1 MKIIAKLAAAGIIA
15 AFALTGCAPAVDG
28 PSIPLSPAAEAAK
41 TVDDFYAKSIEKAP
55 EAVKSFDKGPVQMAE
70 LLSPE
75 DIKILGD
82 SKDPFTGLDS
92 ISTEGQKK
100 VATFY
105 KGLDPV
111 ADFYSYEGLTDS
123 QRAGVSLTSLIT
135 TTFLTTPEVANAAR
149 EIDES
154 DIKMVDDTHATTNFK
169 PGIDVENSKTQMFL
183 VKTDAGWKIDG
194 KKTYD
199 QYLAEMKK

>member
-1 MKIIAKLAAAGIIA
+1 MKIISKLACIVAIA
-15 AFALTGCAPAVDG
+15 ALTLTGCSATSGASQPT
-28 PSIPLSPAAEAAK
+28 LSPSGEVAK
-41 TVDDFYAKSIEKAP
+41 TVDEFYAKSIEKAP
-55 EAVKSFDKGPVQMAE
+55 EAVKSFDKGPTQMAE

-82 SKDPFTGLDS
+82 SEDPFTGLDS
-92 ISTEGQKK
+92 ISPEGQKK
-100 VATFY
+100 VAAFY

-111 ADFYSYEGLTDS
+111 ADFYSYEGLTES

-154 DIKMVDDTHATTNFK
+154 DIKMIDDTHASTNFK
-169 PGIDVENSKTQMFL
+169 PGIDAEKSKTEMFL
-183 VKTDAGWKIDG
+183 IKTDSGWKIDG

>member
-1 MKIIAKLAAAGIIA
+1 MKIIAKLAAVGIIA
-15 AFALTGCAPAVDG
+15 AFALTGCSGAPEASQ
-28 PSIPLSPAAEAAK
+28 PTLSPAGEVAK

-92 ISTEGQKK
+92 ISPEGQKK
-100 VATFY
+100 VAAFY
-105 KGLDPV
+105 KDLDPV
-111 ADFYSYEGLTDS
+111 ADFYSYDGLSDS
-123 QRAGVSLTSLIT
+123 KRAGVSLTSLIT

-149 EIDES
+149 EIKES

-169 PGIDVENSKTQMFL
+169 PGIDLENSKTEMFL